1 MASSGPLKDELY
13 RGLFAVDEAF
23 AYRFGEYPD
32 IFVVSLQE
40 QTLGLLSLIE
50 NQWES
55 KLKEFFRA
63 LRQATDRRLFYIKLK
78 TNSIFF
84 TYQYVFVRQEH
95 LRVYAD
101 LETLYFSNY
110 GGVSGKGTIG
120 FKFQMDKTSFVMLS
134 AHLDAHD
141 YGNEERIAHYRR
153 VLANDTF
160 YDFTRTLTASYAFYA
175 GDLNFRLADLD
186 TIQLINDLNA
196 KGKNVEFLEQ
206 LLAGHDQLRAAQRD
220 RRAFEHFAE
229 ESITFRP
236 TFKFHPDS
244 REYNPKRAPSW
255 CDRVL
260 YRAKE
265 AKSIQCLYYSSVGA
279 YLQSDHRPV
288 IAVFDLETAIR
299 TDRPAPNVRVLATN
313 RATLDGK
320 LDVWLNKKTAEP
332 EPESFNI
339 SQMRMIRTKR
349 DYTDSSSSGSR
360 SEEEAASAGRK
371 GWDWI
376 GLFREDFDDLDDY
389 LAYLYVEEVPSWE
402 GPPEEIL
409 RKQSLVEEAQEAKEG
424 EQLDEAAASSSRSEG
439 VRPKRDR
446 FEDLRKKLDWSK
458 LEFAEQTFT
467 QPGRYV
473 LIYFNGDRSVE
484 YISEPIEI
492 VAD

>member
-1 MASSGPLKDELY
+1 MDDAFRY
-13 RGLFAVDEAF
+13 R
-23 AYRFGEYPD
+23 YGEYPD
-32 IFVVSLQE
+32 VFVISLQE

-63 LRQATDRRLFYIKLK
+63 LRKADRRHFYIKLK

-95 LRVYAD
+95 LRVYSD
-101 LETLYFSNY
+101 LQTLNFSNY
-110 GGVSGKGTIG
+110 GGVSGKGTIA
-120 FKFQMDKTSFVMLS
+120 FKFRMDQTSFVLLS

-141 YGNEERIAHYRR
+141 YGNEDRIGHYRR

-160 YDFTRTLTASYAFYA
+160 YDFTRILTASYAFYA

-186 TIQLINDLNA
+186 TVQLINDLNA
-196 KGKNVEFLEQ
+196 KGRSVEFLEQ
-206 LLAGHDQLRAAQRD
+206 LLTGYDQLRAAQRD
-220 RRAFEHFAE
+220 RRAFEHFTE
-229 ESITFRP
+229 EQITFRP

-265 AKSIQCLYYSSVGA
+265 LKSVKCVHYGSVDE
-279 YLQSDHRPV
+279 YLQSDHRAV
-288 IAVFDLETAIR
+288 IGVFDLATDIR
-299 TDRPAPNVRVLATN
+299 TDRPASNVRVLSVNQASV
-313 RATLDGK
+313 DSK
-320 LDVWLNKKTAEP
+320 LDVWLNKPVKP
-332 EPESFNI
+332 ELFT
-339 SQMRMIRTKR
+339 SQVRLIQATKH
-349 DYTDSSSSGSR
+349 DYTDST
-360 SEEEAASAGRK
+360 EESATRK

-376 GLFREDFDDLDDY
+376 GLFREEFDDLDEY
-389 LAYLYVEEVPSWE
+389 LAYLYVEDVPCYE
-402 GPPEEIL
+402 GPPEDIL
-409 RKQSLVEEAQEAKEG
+409 RKKLVEEAQEAKEG
-424 EQLDEAAASSSRSEG
+424 EPLDEATTSGATEK
-439 VRPKRDR
+439 KRDP
-446 FEDLRKKLDWSK
+446 FEELRSKLEWSK

-473 LIYFNGDRSVE
+473 LVYFNADRSVE
-484 YISEPIEI
+484 CISHPFEV